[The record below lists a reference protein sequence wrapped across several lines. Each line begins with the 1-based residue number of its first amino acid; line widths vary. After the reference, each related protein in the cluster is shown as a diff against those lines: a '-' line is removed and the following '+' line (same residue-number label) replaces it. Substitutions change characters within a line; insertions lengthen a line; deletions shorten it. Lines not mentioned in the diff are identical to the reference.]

1 MNRRDDSPA
10 TGLRWAV
17 RLLGSPRG
25 AIGRRDFLL
34 AELARGI
41 GLGVCYG
48 LYREGLVVVAAT
60 LVPMAVWPGVVATIK
75 RFRHLGHDPVV
86 ILPVLM
92 YLSAGFA
99 VGYRYESPALSGIVL
114 GTYLLYV
121 TGVDGASDTFG
132 IKDDMDDG

>member
-1 MNRRDDSPA
+1 MKWPPDPPVS
-10 TGLRWAV
+10 GLRWAV
-17 RLLGSPRG
+17 RLLGNPRG
-25 AIGRRDFLL
+25 TIGRRDFLF

-48 LYREGLVVVAAT
+48 LYSEGWIVVAAT

-75 RFRHLGHDPVV
+75 RFRDLGHDPVL

-99 VGYRYESPALSGIVL
+99 VGYRYESPAISGITL
-114 GTYLLYV
+114 GIYLLYV
-121 TGVDGASDTFG
+121 TGIDGASDAFERTERMY
-132 IKDDMDDG
+132 DD